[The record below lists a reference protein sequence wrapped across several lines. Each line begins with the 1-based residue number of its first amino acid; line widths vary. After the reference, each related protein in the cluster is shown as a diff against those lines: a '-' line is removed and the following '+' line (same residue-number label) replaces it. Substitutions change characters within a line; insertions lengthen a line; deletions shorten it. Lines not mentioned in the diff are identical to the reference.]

1 VLKISPPHLDV
12 LYGVIGFKYMYN
24 FNFTCWL
31 GVKLGSPFKGRKF
44 FGGFFEIRELRGTKR
59 KLYEAEANYTMR
71 SLVICKHEVKSE
83 LGGACNTHERDEKFM
98 MQFGL
103 SVRKKKVTWT
113 TQAYKIG

>member
-1 VLKISPPHLDV
+1 V
-12 LYGVIGFKYMYN
+12 
-24 FNFTCWL
+24 
-31 GVKLGSPFKGRKF
+31 
-44 FGGFFEIRELRGTKR
+44 RGTKR
-59 KLYEAEANYTMR
+59 KLYEAEENYTMR

-98 MQFGL
+98 PLILVL